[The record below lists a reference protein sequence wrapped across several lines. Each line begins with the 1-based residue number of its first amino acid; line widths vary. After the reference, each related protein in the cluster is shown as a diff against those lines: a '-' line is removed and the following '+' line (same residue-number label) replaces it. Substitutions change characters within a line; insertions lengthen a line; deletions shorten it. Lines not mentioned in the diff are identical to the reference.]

1 MSLTPNDVVFHLQKY
16 LPAVSSRFSTSLAG
30 TATALGSTVTVSS
43 IGHGLLVNDQFV
55 VTAGVFSNL
64 LVSVVDNG
72 DDTVRFETDQEHDL
86 TEPQQFADPTQLTLS
101 GFGNVWDG
109 AHDIVAVPNRKFFE
123 IAFPTGETVPPVLG
137 TGLLDEPRSAGI
149 LGDQTVATVPNV
161 DTFTFVVT
169 DVPSLPTGVIQGF
182 GAVSLLRIFGA
193 ADFERAKDF
202 YNKQTDG
209 DYALFVIMTDVV
221 VSKDRNTSNDAIG
234 AFAAQNF
241 QKQTNLNN
249 FSTVVFIPTKDD
261 IAGNA
266 AQQAAYDE
274 IYKALLR
281 VLYGFQFED
290 ADTALTYV
298 TVSAGHGAGEY
309 NTAYYVHVYDWQR
322 PDVISADQGFNFE
335 PDVAFRDIDAD
346 WKLHGD
352 EEASMTSGINLDDE
366 PI

>member
-1 MSLTPNDVVFHLQKY
+1 MSLTPNDVVFHLQKF
-16 LPAVSSRFSTSLAG
+16 LPSVSSRFSTAIAG

-43 IGHGLLVNDQFV
+43 IAHGLIVSNQIV

-64 LVSVVDNG
+64 LVSVIDNG
-72 DDTVRFETDQEHDL
+72 DGTVRFETDQEHDL

-109 AHDIVAVPNRKFFE
+109 THDIVAIPNRKFFE
-123 IAFPTGETVPPVLG
+123 IAFATGETVVPALG

-149 LGDQTVATVPNV
+149 LGDQTIATVPDV

-169 DVPSLPTGVIQGF
+169 GVPSLPTGVIQGF

-193 ADFERAKDF
+193 ADFERAKDL
-202 YNKQTDG
+202 YNKQAKNE
-209 DYALFVIMTDVV
+209 YALFVIMTDVT

-261 IAGNA
+261 IAGND

-290 ADTALTYV
+290 EDTALTYV
-298 TVSAGHGAGEY
+298 TVSTGHGAGEY
-309 NTAYYVHVYDWQR
+309 NTAFYVHVYDWQR
-322 PDVISADQGFNFE
+322 PDVISADQGFNLE
-335 PDVAFRDIDAD
+335 PDVAFRDINATFNNF
-346 WKLHGD
+346 GD
-352 EEASMTSGINLDDE
+352 EEAPLTVGINLDDE